1 MREHLLNCFVERKL
15 LPFPRSNGKHVRKL
29 RRTQIVNIELYK
41 CCYLPDI
48 YGDMVACDK
57 CSEWFHKR
65 CLDVEG
71 LMDFTN
77 ISYWQCSKCT

>member
-1 MREHLLNCFVERKL
+1 
-15 LPFPRSNGKHVRKL
+15 
-29 RRTQIVNIELYK
+29 
-41 CCYLPDI
+41 
-48 YGDMVACDK
+48 MVACDK
-57 CSEWFHKR
+57 CSEWFHKK